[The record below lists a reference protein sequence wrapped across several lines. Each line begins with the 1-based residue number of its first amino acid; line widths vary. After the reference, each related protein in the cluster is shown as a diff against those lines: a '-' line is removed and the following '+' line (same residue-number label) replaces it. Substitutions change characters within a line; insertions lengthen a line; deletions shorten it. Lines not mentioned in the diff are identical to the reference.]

1 MKTPNKNREV
11 ISKGG
16 EVIKFK
22 RRRYN
27 SLQSKIKDAQENT
40 IKKMHTCKNIQ

>member
-1 MKTPNKNREV
+1 MKTPNKNREI
-11 ISKGG
+11 ISKGD

-27 SLQSKIKDAQENT
+27 GLKSKIKDAQENT
-40 IKKMHTCKNIQ
+40 IKKNAHM

>member
-16 EVIKFK
+16 ELIKFK
-22 RRRYN
+22 RRRYTR
-27 SLQSKIKDAQENT
+27 LKSKIKDAQENT
-40 IKKMHTCKNIQ
+40 SKKNAHM

>member
-1 MKTPNKNREV
+1 MKTPNKNREI
-11 ISKGG
+11 ISIGG

-27 SLQSKIKDAQENT
+27 RLKSEIKDAQENT
-40 IKKMHTCKNIQ
+40 IKKNAHM

>member
-1 MKTPNKNREV
+1 MKTPNTNREV

-16 EVIKFK
+16 ELIKFK

-27 SLQSKIKDAQENT
+27 RLKSKIKDAQENT
-40 IKKMHTCKNIQ
+40 IKKNALM

>member
-22 RRRYN
+22 RRHYN
-27 SLQSKIKDAQENT
+27 RLKSKIKDAQENT
-40 IKKMHTCKNIQ
+40 IKKNVHM

>member
-11 ISKGG
+11 ISKEG
-16 EVIKFK
+16 EVLKFK

-27 SLQSKIKDAQENT
+27 RLKSKIKGAQENSV
-40 IKKMHTCKNIQ
+40 

>member
-11 ISKGG
+11 ISRGG

-27 SLQSKIKDAQENT
+27 RLKSKIMDAQGNT
-40 IKKMHTCKNIQ
+40 SKKNAHM

>member
-1 MKTPNKNREV
+1 MKIPNKNREV

-16 EVIKFK
+16 ELIKFK

-27 SLQSKIKDAQENT
+27 RLKSEIKDAQENA
-40 IKKMHTCKNIQ
+40 IKKNAHM